1 MNHGIPAKDV
11 TDRTQVLVVG
21 QQDYRVVG
29 ESGLS
34 NKQKKAMAKLD
45 KGQEIEILSEAEF
58 LQMF

>member
-1 MNHGIPAKDV
+1 MNHGIAAKDV